1 VLERVVGLTVAAAP
15 VGRPVTAKLTVPG
28 YEPPKG
34 ATASV
39 YVAELPED
47 TVSVDAPNTCIVK
60 SRPVTVKLCVTDVAA
75 AKLVFPACEAVI
87 EHVPAAINVRVL
99 PDTLHTLEMVDVYE
113 TVRPELAVAVSV
125 SGELARVVFGRA
137 AKVIVCVVAVTAKL
151 CVTGGAAA

>member
-15 VGRPVTAKLTVPG
+15 VGRPVTAKFTVPG
-28 YEPPKG
+28 YEPPEG

-47 TVSVDAPNTCIVK
+47 TDSVDAPNTCI
-60 SRPVTVKLCVTDVAA
+60 VKLCVTDVAA

-99 PDTLHTLEMVDVYE
+99 PDTLHTLEVVDVYE
-113 TVRPELAVAVSV
+113 TVRPELAVAVRV
-125 SGELARVVFGRA
+125 SGELARFVFGRA

-151 CVTGGAAA
+151 CVTGVAAA